1 MPEKNSNPIYLPQR
15 YADQASVSTIR
26 EVFDYIRRFKNH
38 IFVLKIED
46 TLIED
51 PLFPSLMKD
60 LIRLHE
66 TGIRIIIIPGT
77 RATIERNLMHVGVT
91 TIIVDGIRITPA
103 EILPHVKLAAMEV
116 SEAVISHLTAGKLN
130 GIMGNWIK
138 AHSLGVRDG
147 IDFQCTGEVEKIR
160 SDIILKLLDQDF
172 VPVVHPIGL
181 NAMGT
186 SYNLNSTQV
195 ACALC
200 MDINNVSK
208 LFFIGENE
216 GIRSTG
222 LIIPEGAQLQAN
234 GFFSNLNRSHVKA
247 ILRQKSNFKQNN
259 NLKQSSNF
267 KQNSNTEQNSNFKQ
281 NGNTWQNANPGQNSS
296 PLSLQEKE
304 YLENAITVTSGENAV
319 KRVHIISGR
328 QEGSLLKEVF
338 SSIGGGGTMIYSNRH
353 AHIRRAGLGDMPE
366 LMQLLDGYVKKGNLV
381 MRTEEDVSRHIE
393 DYYIYEV
400 DRAVYGCGALFEL
413 DAACEC
419 EGANSVYG
427 EEICGGANSVYR
439 EEICRCGEVYGE
451 ISAIAVNPSYKS
463 RGVGQGLM
471 EFLIRLG
478 RSKGFTRLFLLTTRT
493 ADWFYGFGFVNAT
506 LQDLPDKRKES
517 YNLYRNSR
525 VLMLNI

>member
-1 MPEKNSNPIYLPQR
+1 MTIQSTLHMPEKNSNPIYLPQR

-247 ILRQKSNFKQNN
+247 LLR
-259 NLKQSSNF
+259 
-267 KQNSNTEQNSNFKQ
+267 
-281 NGNTWQNANPGQNSS
+281 QNSS

-353 AHIRRAGLGDMPE
+353 AHIRRARLEDMAE

-419 EGANSVYG
+419 EGANSVYGEEICGGANSVYG